1 MLDLEQLQKIA
12 ELVDKIE
19 LATEELNKAYAK
31 NDAEEF
37 NKIKKEILDVQAE
50 ISSMFGGPTKEK
62 TSSG

>member
-1 MLDLEQLQKIA
+1 MLDSEQLQKIA

-19 LATEELNKAYAK
+19 LSTEELDKAYAK

-50 ISSMFGGPTKEK
+50 ISAMFGGQTVVKE
-62 TSSG
+62 

>member
-19 LATEELNKAYAK
+19 LSTEELDNAYAK
-31 NDAEEF
+31 NDAEDF

-50 ISSMFGGPTKEK
+50 ISAMFGGVVKK
-62 TSSG
+62 

>member
-19 LATEELNKAYAK
+19 LSTEELDKAYAK
-31 NDAEEF
+31 NDAEDF

-50 ISSMFGGPTKEK
+50 ISAMFGGPTK
-62 TSSG
+62 